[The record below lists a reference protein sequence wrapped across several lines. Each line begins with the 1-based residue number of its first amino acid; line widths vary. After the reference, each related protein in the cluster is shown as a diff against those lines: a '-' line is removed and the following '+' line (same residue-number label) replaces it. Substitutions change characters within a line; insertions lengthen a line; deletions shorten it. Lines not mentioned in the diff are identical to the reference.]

1 MSRRG
6 LLKWISG
13 TIAGALGVVLGIPA
27 AIVLGHPVRRRTVF
41 GADEPIDVASLS
53 ELPEG
58 VPTRKTVRASKLR
71 DAWAAFSNV
80 TLGAVWLIR
89 RGDKVEAF
97 SSVCPHAGCAVDWDA
112 QKSCF
117 ACPCHASVFGADGA
131 RQSGPAPRGM
141 DQLECAVDNDQVR
154 VTWLRFRQGVPE
166 KEPA

>member
-1 MSRRG
+1 MQRRG
-6 LLKWISG
+6 LLKLV
-13 TIAGALGVVLGIPA
+13 TAAIAGALGVALAVPV
-27 AIVLGHPVRRRTVF
+27 AIVLGPRNSRRTVF

-58 VPTRKTVRASKLR
+58 VPTRKSVRASRLR

-112 QKSCF
+112 QKTCF
-117 ACPCHASVFGADGA
+117 ACPCHASVFGADGE
-131 RQSGPAPRGM
+131 RRSGPAPRGL
-141 DQLECAVDNDQVR
+141 DRLDCAVENDQVR
-154 VTWLRFRQGVPE
+154 VTWLRFRQGVRE